1 MKTLTCINCPIG
13 CQLKASMDD
22 HGNQR
27 VEGNLCP
34 RGVAYAQA
42 ELTNPTRTV
51 TSTVRLRGAAVS
63 QLPVK
68 TSAPVPKGEIRA
80 CMLALKTVEVGAP
93 VSAGDV
99 IVHNVCGTGSDIVA
113 TRSMPEITGQ
123 AQNRQN

>member
-13 CQLKASMDD
+13 CQLKVYADE

-27 VEGNLCP
+27 VEGNLCQ

-42 ELTNPTRTV
+42 ELTHPIRTV
-51 TSTVRLRGAAVS
+51 TSTVRLRGAAIS

-80 CMLALKTVEVGAP
+80 CMLALKAVQVGAP
-93 VSAGDV
+93 VAAGDV
-99 IVHNVCGTGSDIVA
+99 IVRNICGTGCDIVA
-113 TRSMPEITGQ
+113 TRSVPETTDTS
-123 AQNRQN
+123 AE